1 MIGPM
6 MTVHTARFHVG
17 QIVRHTG
24 DAFHGVV
31 VDVDAAYAGDAGETG
46 AMTPDQPYYQV
57 MALGEEGGFVAY
69 VAEEVLERHAASL
82 TPHEER
88 RWFSV
93 DDQGHHAPRTSRIH

>member
-1 MIGPM
+1 MIAAM
-6 MTVHTARFHVG
+6 MTVQTARFHVG

-46 AMTPDQPYYQV
+46 SMAPDQPFYQV

-69 VAEEVLERHAASL
+69 VAEEVLEGHEASL
-82 TPHEER
+82 TPVEER

-93 DDQGHHAPRTSRIH
+93 DDHGHHAPRTSRIH